1 MAQETKRSEKRP
13 VLIHKNITVTFDI
26 KSREDLP
33 KLRTFMKVNNLKINK
48 SEVAR
53 QLNMDRRTVAKYLDG
68 YKRPTGRKKHSRVEE
83 YKPIIEELLNS
94 ETQIFYYRK
103 VLWQYLKDNHGM
115 DIPLPTF
122 YHYLKNTPEF
132 DEYFTS
138 GRIPKRSSNPVVRF
152 ETLPGQQAQIDWKES
167 VPFVLKDTGEIIRIN
182 VFTMILGHSRFRIFK
197 PSLFMTQDVVMHLM
211 VEMFEAIGGVPKE
224 IITDNMKTVM
234 DRPRTL
240 KSVGEINKKFQAFA
254 DDFGFK
260 VKPCVVK
267 TPQTKGKVESTMKL
281 LDEIRAYSG
290 KLNLVELYDKITEI
304 NDRVNYNISR
314 GTGRIPIRDLKKEK
328 DSLLPLPH
336 ESIRNQYRLKSQRAK
351 VDRSS
356 CVSIQSNQYSVPTAY
371 IGKTVEY
378 QIHDFNAYVYYST
391 KLIAVHMLSDQKLN
405 YHPEHYEEILSSAF
419 PAKNAEEISDM
430 ARINLSAIGGI
441 YGD

>member
-1 MAQETKRSEKRP
+1 
-13 VLIHKNITVTFDI
+13 
-26 KSREDLP
+26 
-33 KLRTFMKVNNLKINK
+33 
-48 SEVAR
+48 
-53 QLNMDRRTVAKYLDG
+53 
-68 YKRPTGRKKHSRVEE
+68 
-83 YKPIIEELLNS
+83 
-94 ETQIFYYRK
+94 
-103 VLWQYLKDNHGM
+103 
-115 DIPLPTF
+115 
-122 YHYLKNTPEF
+122 
-132 DEYFTS
+132 
-138 GRIPKRSSNPVVRF
+138 
-152 ETLPGQQAQIDWKES
+152 
-167 VPFVLKDTGEIIRIN
+167 
-182 VFTMILGHSRFRIFK
+182 
-197 PSLFMTQDVVMHLM
+197 MTQDVVMHLM
-211 VEMFEAIGGVPKE
+211 VEMFEAIDGVPKE

-234 DRPRTL
+234 DKPRTL

-304 NDRVNYNISR
+304 NDRVNYSISR

-336 ESIRNQYRLKSQRAK
+336 ESIRNQYRLKSQKAK

>member
-1 MAQETKRSEKRP
+1 M
-13 VLIHKNITVTFDI
+13 LIHKNITVTFDI

-33 KLRTFMKVNNLKINK
+33 KLRAFMKVNNLKINK
-48 SEVAR
+48 SKIAR

-68 YKRPTGRKKHSRVEE
+68 YKRPAGRKKHSRVEE
-83 YKPIIEELLNS
+83 YRPIIEELLSS
-94 ETQIFYYRK
+94 ETQIFFYRK

-122 YHYLKNTPEF
+122 YHYLKNTTEF
-132 DEYFTS
+132 DEYFAS
-138 GRIPKRSSNPVVRF
+138 GSIQKRSAKPIVRF
-152 ETLPGQQAQIDWKES
+152 ETPPGQQAQIDWKES
-167 VPFVLKDTGEIIRIN
+167 IPFVLKDTGEIIRIN

-234 DRPRTL
+234 DKPRTL
-240 KSVGEINKKFQAFA
+240 KSAGEINKKFQAFA

-260 VKPCVVK
+260 VKPCVAK

-304 NDRVNYNISR
+304 NDRVNYSISR

-336 ESIRNQYRLKSQRAK
+336 ESIRNQYRLKSYKAK

-356 CVSIQSNQYSVPTAY
+356 CVSIYSNQYSVPTAY
-371 IGKTVEY
+371 IGKNVEY
-378 QIHDFNAYVYYST
+378 QIHDLNAYVYYST
-391 KLIAVHMLSDQKLN
+391 KLIAVHKLSDQKLN